1 MGFSVRQGERIKGV
15 ESGYEEKK
23 KMRDKRKSRRKGQ
36 KERAGVLFVV
46 FIALSIILP
55 DHFFKNHTCVKSFK
69 CQLERTLFYSLRGV
83 PGI

>member
-1 MGFSVRQGERIKGV
+1 MGFLVRQGERIKGA
-15 ESGYEEKK
+15 ESGYEEK

-69 CQLERTLFYSLRGV
+69 CQLERTLFYSLRRA